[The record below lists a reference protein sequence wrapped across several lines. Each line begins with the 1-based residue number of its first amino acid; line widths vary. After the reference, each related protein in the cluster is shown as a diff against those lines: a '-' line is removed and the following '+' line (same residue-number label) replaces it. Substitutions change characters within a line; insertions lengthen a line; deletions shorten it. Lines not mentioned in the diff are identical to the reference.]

1 MTEVMG
7 RPAAKPA
14 RQDLDAKYR
23 EHEGQFFFTGV
34 QALVRVPLDQMRAD
48 KLAGLRTASFIS
60 GYQGSP
66 LGGFDREIIAHKAL
80 MVEHNIVHKSGL
92 NEELGATAVWGSQL
106 ANTFPDPIYDGVLG
120 IWYGKAPGLDRAGDA
135 IRHAAYSGTQKH
147 GGVLALTGDDPA
159 CKSSTLPSSSEFSLA
174 DLHVPVLHPGNVQEV
189 LDLARHGVYLSRAS
203 GLWAAI
209 KIVTS
214 VADGAANAE
223 VGPHRVSPVVPTFL
237 YQGKQYEAKVA
248 GKVGPPTTSAIEREL
263 YEARLQ
269 VARLYGVENNL
280 NKITLD
286 SPDPWLGIV
295 ASGRVYHEVLEAL
308 HTLGLQEADLAGLGI
323 RMIQIGLMYP
333 LDAGVVRHLTRGL
346 AEVLIVE
353 EKRNFLELHF
363 KEALYGVTGAPRI
376 TGKTD
381 PDGAPLVQSWGALD
395 ADYLVEPLFRR
406 LSSRID
412 PARLRSPQ
420 PAPAVSI
427 KRKIELLPSRTPF
440 FCSGCPHNTGTKVP
454 AGALVGAGIG
464 CHGMVTTMDADR
476 VGTIMGITQM
486 GGEGSSWVGIE
497 PFVKTDHYIQNM
509 GDGTFAH
516 SGSLSVR
523 MAVSAEAHITFK
535 ILYNGAVAM
544 TGGQDAAGAMSVP
557 ALTYW
562 LRSEG
567 VARTIVTTDD
577 RSVYKGV
584 DLADGV
590 EVWDRERI
598 VEAQEVLRKVGGVT
612 VLIHDQQCAAE
623 KRRDRKRGLVSDPA
637 TRIVINE
644 RVCEGCGDCGIQSN
658 CLSVQPVET
667 EFGRKTRIHQ
677 ASCNKDYSC
686 LAGDCPSFLSV
697 VPAKKS
703 KASVT
708 SRAEG
713 GARRRPAL
721 DVAKL
726 VEPTMVV
733 STSDA
738 TIRMPGIGGTGVV
751 TVSQILGTA
760 ATLDGKFVSGLDQ
773 TGLSQKAGPVVSDL
787 RITTAA
793 VEGSNKTSVGGV
805 DLYLVFDQLV
815 ALSPNNVS
823 GCDPQRTVAVV
834 STAKSPT
841 GAMLG
846 DPRATYPA
854 DADLRADLDGVTR
867 ADQNRY
873 LDAGE
878 VALGLFGDSTT
889 ANVLQLG
896 IAYQLGAVPISAGA
910 IEQAIELNGAA
921 IEANRAAFR
930 WGRVWVLDPGAVA
943 EASQLPKDKLPRP
956 SAELDA
962 DIVRRGL
969 GEGELGRLVRLRAA
983 DLVAYQDARYAQ
995 RYLDSVQKVAG
1006 AGQMA
1011 LSEAVARNLYKLMAY
1026 KDEYE
1031 VARLH
1036 LEEAARLHLENE
1048 VGAGMKVTYNLH
1060 PPMLRALGMHS
1071 KIKLGP
1077 WFTPVLAQLQKGKKL
1092 RGTPADPFGY
1102 AKLRRVERDLIKE
1115 YRGLVEK
1122 LGGRLAGGQLAIDKV
1137 AEAVA
1142 LANLPDLVRGYEEIK
1157 LENVE
1162 IYHSELAR
1170 LKSNLGL

>member
-7 RPAAKPA
+7 RPAARPVIG
-14 RQDLDAKYR
+14 DLEAKYR
-23 EHEGQFFFTGV
+23 EPEGQFFFTGV

-48 KLAGLRTASFIS
+48 KAAGLRTATFVS

-66 LGGFDREIIAHKAL
+66 LGGYDREIIANKAL
-80 MVEHNIVHKSGL
+80 MDAHNIVHKPGL

-106 ANTFPDPIYDGVLG
+106 ASTFPDPLYDGVLG

-135 IRHAAYSGTQKH
+135 IRHAAYSGTSRH

-174 DLHVPVLHPGNVQEV
+174 DLHLPVLHPGNVQEV
-189 LDLARHGVYLSRAS
+189 LDLGRHGVYLSRAS
-203 GLWAAI
+203 GLWSAI

-223 VGPHRVSPVVPTFL
+223 VGPDRIRPVMPTFL
-237 YQGKQYEAKVA
+237 YQGKPYVA
-248 GKVGPPTTSAIEREL
+248 TVTGSVGPPTTNGIEREL
-263 YEARLQ
+263 YEARLE

-280 NKITLD
+280 NRITVD
-286 SPDPWLGIV
+286 APDAWIGIL

-308 HTLGLQEADLAGLGI
+308 HTLGLGESDLPKLGI
-323 RMIQIGLMYP
+323 RMIQIGMMHP
-333 LDAGVVRHLTRGL
+333 LDASVMRQLTKGL
-346 AEVLIVE
+346 SEVLVVE
-353 EKRNFLELHF
+353 EKRNFLELHL
-363 KEALYGVTGAPRI
+363 KEALYGVTGAPVI

-381 PDGAPLVQSWGALD
+381 PDGRPLVQGWGALD
-395 ADYLVEPLFRR
+395 ADLLVEPIFRR
-406 LSSRID
+406 LATRID
-412 PARLRSPQ
+412 AARLHGPQ
-420 PAPAVSI
+420 PAPAIGV
-427 KRKIELLPSRTPF
+427 KKKIELLPSRTPF

-454 AGALVGAGIG
+454 EGAAVGAGIG
-464 CHGMVTTMDADR
+464 CHGMVTLMDPGR
-476 VGTIMGITQM
+476 VGNIMGITQM

-497 PFVKTDHYIQNM
+497 PFVRTDHFIQNM

-516 SGSLSVR
+516 SGSLSIR
-523 MAVSAEAHITFK
+523 MAASANAHITFK

-544 TGGQDAAGAMSVP
+544 TGGQDAAGAMTIPS
-557 ALTYW
+557 LTYW

-567 VARTIVTTDD
+567 VRRTIVTTDD
-577 RSVYKGV
+577 RGKYKGI
-584 DLADGV
+584 DLAPGV

-598 VEAQEVLRKVGGVT
+598 IEAQEALRKTDGVT

-623 KRRDRKRGLVSDPA
+623 KRRDRKRGLVADPN

-677 ASCNKDYSC
+677 SSCNKDYSC
-686 LAGDCPSFLSV
+686 LHGDCPSFLSV
-697 VPAKKS
+697 VPAKGAKGS
-703 KASVT
+703 KGAGKT

-721 DVAKL
+721 DATKL
-726 VEPTMVV
+726 VAPALKV
-733 STSDA
+733 SAADA

-787 RITTAA
+787 RVTTTP
-793 VEGSNKTSVGGV
+793 VDGSNKTPAGSV

-815 ALSPNNVS
+815 GLMANNIVGCSPE
-823 GCDPQRTVAVV
+823 RTIAVV

-841 GAMLG
+841 GAMLR
-846 DPRATYPA
+846 DPRAAYPA
-854 DADLRADLDGVTR
+854 DADLRADLDAVTR
-867 ADQNRY
+867 SGENRY
-873 LDAGE
+873 FDAGE
-878 VALGLFGDSTT
+878 MALGLFGDSTT

-896 IAYQLGAVPISAGA
+896 VAYQLGAIPISAEA

-921 IEANRAAFR
+921 IEANKAAFR
-930 WGRVWVLDPGAVA
+930 WGRMWVVDPAAVTA
-943 EASQLPKDKLPRP
+943 ASELPGDLLPKP
-956 SAELDA
+956 SAELEA

-969 GEGELGRLVRLRAA
+969 GEGELGRIVRLRAA
-983 DLVAYQDARYAQ
+983 DLVQYQDAKYAA
-995 RYLDSVQKVAG
+995 RYLDTVQKVAA
-1006 AGQMA
+1006 AGVDA
-1011 LSEAVARNLYKLMAY
+1011 FSEAVARNLYKLMAY

-1036 LEEAARLHLENE
+1036 LEEAAKLHLENE
-1048 VGAGMKVTYNLH
+1048 VGAGMTVNYNLH
-1060 PPMLRALGMHS
+1060 PPMLRALGLDH
-1071 KIKLGP
+1071 KVRLGP

-1102 AKLRRVERDLIKE
+1102 AKVRRVERELIKE
-1115 YRGLVEK
+1115 YKGLVEK
-1122 LGGRLAGGQLAIDKV
+1122 LAGKV
-1137 AEAVA
+1137 GAANADDAVA
-1142 LANLPDLVRGYEEIK
+1142 LANLPDLVRGYEDIK
-1157 LENVE
+1157 LQNVDV
-1162 IYHSELAR
+1162 YRGELAR
-1170 LKSNLGL
+1170 LKSNLNL